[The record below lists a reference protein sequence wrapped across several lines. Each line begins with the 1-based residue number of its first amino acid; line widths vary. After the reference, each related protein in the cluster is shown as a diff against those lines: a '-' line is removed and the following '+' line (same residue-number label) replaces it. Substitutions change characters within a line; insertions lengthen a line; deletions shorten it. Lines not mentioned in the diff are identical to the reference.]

1 MLNARLP
8 CGEVPLESVARPLSR
23 LLEVPEAH
31 SVAWR
36 LDVAR
41 QVCRALAVL
50 HRTGGAHG
58 SFGPRNVW
66 VDMEGHVS
74 IMEVGLVDALLQ
86 SGVMHEHELLGLLGL
101 EFAHYIAPEGWQMPR
116 EAGPKADMFSLG
128 LVLLQVLDGAQAPHR
143 ECKSLQ
149 QLSAKMLPKRGRWT
163 PTIKAGSLYSSLPQS
178 VRSTIEACFKC
189 SPVERPDVED
199 VLFAV
204 LSVPQALA
212 EVAELP
218 ESPAKDLQP
227 SSVGGIEGEAGLRSP
242 RRSLPEKLAAAFSEG
257 DSQVFESE
265 GTCGRPAEDSEE
277 TSPSAGSVVNVFSA
291 DLLPTLLEASS
302 KVSAA
307 APKAELADGRE
318 FAASSSPDIKRPEP
332 TTEAPADELAQ
343 LSKYFG
349 CRSFSFCSS
358 NEPVQDN
365 LGSNKEGRP
374 SSPPQLA
381 AQESFAV
388 GSDQTSPPSPPRPEP
403 PKVVHPEDWSPELAF
418 PKDVYG
424 AGGRRGD
431 ALLPSPPPLP
441 PPPPPAAGRGFAAR
455 ARTAGTVGRPLPP
468 PPPPAVPH
476 KEVFAEKPL
485 PRVACAQG
493 HTLKA
498 RPNERE
504 APAPRCT
511 ADANSSPEPEVQVP
525 SVLDMLMPKPVLL
538 TPSFFNHLR
547 HSSSSY
553 SASLHGSEVPSN
565 RRWA

>member
-1 MLNARLP
+1 MRTA
-8 CGEVPLESVARPLSR
+8 SR
-23 LLEVPEAH
+23 
-31 SVAWR
+31 
-36 LDVAR
+36 
-41 QVCRALAVL
+41 
-50 HRTGGAHG
+50 
-58 SFGPRNVW
+58 
-66 VDMEGHVS
+66 
-74 IMEVGLVDALLQ
+74 
-86 SGVMHEHELLGLLGL
+86 
-101 EFAHYIAPEGWQMPR
+101 
-116 EAGPKADMFSLG
+116 
-128 LVLLQVLDGAQAPHR
+128 
-143 ECKSLQ
+143 
-149 QLSAKMLPKRGRWT
+149 
-163 PTIKAGSLYSSLPQS
+163 
-178 VRSTIEACFKC
+178 
-189 SPVERPDVED
+189 
-199 VLFAV
+199 
-204 LSVPQALA
+204 
-212 EVAELP
+212 
-218 ESPAKDLQP
+218 
-227 SSVGGIEGEAGLRSP
+227 GLRGDLAQCRQRGQRFF
-242 RRSLPEKLAAAFSEG
+242 RRLAADPPRSEL
-257 DSQVFESE
+257 E
-265 GTCGRPAEDSEE
+265 G
-277 TSPSAGSVVNVFSA
+277 
-291 DLLPTLLEASS
+291 
-302 KVSAA
+302 
-307 APKAELADGRE
+307 
-318 FAASSSPDIKRPEP
+318 
-332 TTEAPADELAQ
+332 
-343 LSKYFG
+343 FG
-349 CRSFSFCSS
+349 CRSQGGVGGWSRVRCEFKPRHQAARAD
-358 NEPVQDN
+358 NRGAGRRVGAVVKVLRVQ
-365 LGSNKEGRP
+365 EGRP

>member
-349 CRSFSFCSS
+349 CRRVVRRRRRSLRLRRVLRWGATRRVRHHRHGQSLRRWCI
-358 NEPVQDN
+358 PRT
-365 LGSNKEGRP
+365 GRQSWP
-374 SSPPQLA
+374 SPRMCTEQVADGAMPYCRRLRRSRRRRPPQLGA
-381 AQESFAV
+381 A
-388 GSDQTSPPSPPRPEP
+388 SPPGP
-403 PKVVHPEDWSPELAF
+403 
-418 PKDVYG
+418 
-424 AGGRRGD
+424 GRRG
-431 ALLPSPPPLP
+431 
-441 PPPPPAAGRGFAAR
+441 
-455 ARTAGTVGRPLPP
+455 
-468 PPPPAVPH
+468 
-476 KEVFAEKPL
+476 
-485 PRVACAQG
+485 
-493 HTLKA
+493 
-498 RPNERE
+498 
-504 APAPRCT
+504 
-511 ADANSSPEPEVQVP
+511 
-525 SVLDMLMPKPVLL
+525 
-538 TPSFFNHLR
+538 
-547 HSSSSY
+547 
-553 SASLHGSEVPSN
+553 
-565 RRWA
+565 RWAGPCHHRLRRRCHTKRSSRRSRCQELHVHRGTL